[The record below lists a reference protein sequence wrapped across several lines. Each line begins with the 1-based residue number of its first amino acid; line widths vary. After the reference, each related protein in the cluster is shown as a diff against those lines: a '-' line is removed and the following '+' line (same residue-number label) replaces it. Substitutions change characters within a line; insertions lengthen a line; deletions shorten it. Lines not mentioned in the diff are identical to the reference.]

1 MFVYLS
7 LFGVINVFID
17 TIKTHLREV
26 RERERGREE
35 IIILMRF
42 LPSNR

>member
-26 RERERGREE
+26 REREREGGNYNTNE
-35 IIILMRF
+35 I
-42 LPSNR
+42 SSE